1 MKNSFVLYTD
11 FYEVLKDLS
20 DEQLGLLHRVIYRY
34 VISGNDTEA
43 KILLSPE
50 VKMAF
55 NFIKLQI
62 DKNKEKWEETKEKR
76 AEAGKKGMQNRWN
89 EDITKI
95 TNITKDNKNNKVI
108 KQITKITK
116 DNNVIDNN
124 DDITKITS
132 ITDNVNVNVNVND
145 NVINNKK
152 DISSE
157 QQVATEPET
166 SPDEE
171 EMIEAV
177 IVPEELKGLNLYEN
191 NEKLLKLW
199 PELIEAWK
207 NAFPGINIIAE
218 VKAAH
223 AWEVANPKR
232 RKVDK
237 ARFLQNWMAR
247 AQDSHGGKIIGGK
260 NKSTEYDF
268 GGE

>member
-76 AEAGKKGMQNRWN
+76 AEAGKKGMHNRWN

-116 DNNVIDNN
+116 DNNVIDSN

-132 ITDNVNVNVNVND
+132 KKKIMINTIFLFLCFAKFLNKISVEIAKTIKSAMMLALFNVN
-145 NVINNKK
+145 IKT
-152 DISSE
+152 IE
-157 QQVATEPET
+157 QRT
-166 SPDEE
+166 SGR
-171 EMIEAV
+171 MKIYFF
-177 IVPEELKGLNLYEN
+177 LK
-191 NEKLLKLW
+191 
-199 PELIEAWK
+199 IT
-207 NAFPGINIIAE
+207 
-218 VKAAH
+218 
-223 AWEVANPKR
+223 NPKE
-232 RKVDK
+232 KY
-237 ARFLQNWMAR
+237 AA
-247 AQDSHGGKIIGGK
+247 
-260 NKSTEYDF
+260 
-268 GGE
+268 

>member
-34 VISGNDTEA
+34 VISGDDTEA

-50 VKMAF
+50 VKIAF

-95 TNITKDNKNNKVI
+95 TKDNKNNKVI

-116 DNNVIDNN
+116 DNNVIDSN

-157 QQVATEPET
+157 QQVATEPE
-166 SPDEE
+166 SNKDEE
-171 EMIEAV
+171 EMLEDTAKN
-177 IVPEELKGLNLYEN
+177 VPNELEGLFLYEKD
-191 NEKLLKLW
+191 EKLINLW
-199 PELIEAWK
+199 PKLIEAWK
-207 NAFPGINIIAE
+207 TAFPGIDIIAE

-223 AWEVANPKR
+223 AWEVSNPKR
-232 RKVDK
+232 QKVNR

-247 AQDSHGGKIIGGK
+247 AQDKYGGKVIGYTK
-260 NKSTEYDF
+260 QTTNFDF
-268 GGE
+268 REG

>member
-1 MKNSFVLYTD
+1 MKNSFIMFNNYKD
-11 FYEVLKDLS
+11 FFD
-20 DEQLGLLHRVIYRY
+20 
-34 VISGNDTEA
+34 
-43 KILLSPE
+43 
-50 VKMAF
+50 
-55 NFIKLQI
+55 KLT
-62 DKNKEKWEETKEKR
+62 NE
-76 AEAGKKGMQNRWN
+76 EAGELIKAIIDYSNYGETGYSFKSVKA
-89 EDITKI
+89 ECYFT
-95 TNITKDNKNNKVI
+95 VI
-108 KQITKITK
+108 KQHLDSNTEKYEKTVERNKENVSKRWNKLDTTVSSGKKENTKNTIGKNKIPKDTTVSNGIKSYKVVSSGKKENTK
-116 DNNVIDNN
+116 NTDNDNDNDIDNDIDNN
-124 DDITKITS
+124 NIY
-132 ITDNVNVNVNVND
+132 
-145 NVINNKK
+145 
-152 DISSE
+152 ISSE

-166 SPDEE
+166 TPDEE